1 MEKIKLAI
9 IAIFLLLFLS
19 GCFQIERVINVN
31 KDGSGTI
38 EETVLM
44 SQDFINQM
52 KQMAASF
59 GGGDIEESKDES
71 TYHNVDDLKKQ
82 ALKMGE
88 GVKYVSSKPVERDGK
103 LGHYVLYRFN
113 DITKIKIDENPA
125 DNMMGASGMGED
137 KEDIHFKFKKGKTSE
152 LTIIFPQM
160 DEEDINEEDIEYIEE
175 LEEDL
180 SVSDQDM
187 KMMKAMYAGMKI
199 SVKVIV
205 DGKIIETNATH
216 KDGNV
221 VTLSEMDFDVIMNN
235 EEAFQAL
242 SGSKEA
248 TDEEMKKSMQK
259 FKGFKADMNE
269 EVVIKFK

>member
-1 MEKIKLAI
+1 MKKIKLVT

-52 KQMAASF
+52 KQMATGF
-59 GGGDIEESKDES
+59 GGGEIEENKDES
-71 TYHNVDDLKKQ
+71 AYHNVDDLKKRTS
-82 ALKMGE
+82 KMGE
-88 GVKYVSSKPVERDGK
+88 GVKYVSSKPMEKDGK
-103 LGHYVLYRFN
+103 LGYYVVYSFN

-125 DNMMGASGMGED
+125 DNMMSSSGMGKD
-137 KEDIHFKFKKGKTSE
+137 KEDMYFKFKKGKISE
-152 LTIIFPQM
+152 LTIIFPQEV
-160 DEEDINEEDIEYIEE
+160 DEDEYEEMEYEE
-175 LEEDL
+175 EPKENTV
-180 SVSDQDM
+180 VSDQDIQ
-187 KMMKAMYAGMKI
+187 MMKAMYTGMKI

-205 DGKIIETNATH
+205 DGKIVDTNATH
-216 KDGNV
+216 KKGNV
-221 VTLSEMDFDVIMNN
+221 VTLTEMDFDVIMAN
-235 EEAFQAL
+235 EKAFQAL
-242 SGSKEA
+242 TGSKEA